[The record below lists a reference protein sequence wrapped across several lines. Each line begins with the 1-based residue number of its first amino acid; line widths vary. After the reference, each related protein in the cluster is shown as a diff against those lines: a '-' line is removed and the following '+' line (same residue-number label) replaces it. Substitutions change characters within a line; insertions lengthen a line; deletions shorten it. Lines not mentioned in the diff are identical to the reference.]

1 MTGKKRKQDRPDEA
15 AGKASEEMK
24 TSTVEEPSEKTGRN
38 ETGEGSTVDLS
49 NLEEARKEAAENY
62 DRYVRL
68 AAELDNYKKRV
79 RKDRA
84 DLLNYGN
91 ETIIKDVLPIVDNL
105 ERAVDHSANAGD
117 FETFV
122 TGLKLILDQLRSTL
136 EKHGVETIRAVGEDF
151 DPNYHEAMFMVEGDE
166 ENDNKVIEEFEKGY
180 LLNGRLLRPAKVSVA
195 RAQR

>member
-151 DPNYHEAMFMVEGDE
+151 DPNYHEAMLMVEGDE
-166 ENDNKVIEEFEKGY
+166 ENNNKVIEEFEKGY